1 MIRESGRLL
10 AGRDVMVVDQNGE
23 KQENT
28 MSVADALAMAK
39 RAGLDLVLVAE
50 NADPPVC
57 RIMDF
62 GKLQY
67 EHKKR
72 QRDQKK
78 TLHANKLKEVKYRLR
93 IEKHDYECKLG
104 HVIEFLDKGHKVKIS
119 LMFRGRE
126 MAHKDFGLDLVR
138 KVIEDLDEH
147 GKADSEPRMVG
158 RSISVTLTPSAKK
171 GRH

>member
-1 MIRESGRLL
+1 M
-10 AGRDVMVVDQNGE
+10 AGRDVMVVDQDGE
-23 KQENT
+23 KQEKT
-28 MSVADALAMAK
+28 MPVAEALAMAK
-39 RAGLDLVLVAE
+39 SAGLDLVLVAE
-50 NADPPVC
+50 NVDPPVC

-78 TLHANKLKEVKYRLR
+78 SLHANKLKEVKFRLR
-93 IEKHDYECKLG
+93 IEKHDYDCKLN
-104 HVIEFLDKGHKVKIS
+104 HAIEFLEKGHKVKIS

-126 MAHKDFGLDLVR
+126 MAHKDFGLELVK
-138 KVIEDLDEH
+138 KVILDLEEH
-147 GKADSEPRMVG
+147 GKADSEPRVVG
-158 RSISVTLTPSAKK
+158 RSISLTLTPSVKK